1 MSHYV
6 CVCAQSLSMYEGESN
21 LEKSVVSPSVNVHRQ
36 ITRVCTVDYIWWKSQ
51 RVCVTGGL
59 IENGKYL
66 IVTMC
71 VGVSFCMLACK
82 CAFLFGKPPLW
93 SERAPHFSPF
103 AACFGRWIC
112 TETSRFSFIKSNDI
126 SSTFMSPWNISKVHL
141 QLSGVWLS
149 IIEWERRATT
159 WFQAAGFKKSVCIL
173 CEEVRFF

>member
-1 MSHYV
+1 MCIDRSRM
-6 CVCAQSLSMYEGESN
+6 C
-21 LEKSVVSPSVNVHRQ
+21 
-36 ITRVCTVDYIWWKSQ
+36 VCTVDYIWWKSQ

-71 VGVSFCMLACK
+71 VGVSLCMLVCE
-82 CAFLFGKPPLW
+82 CAILFGKPPSW

-103 AACFGRWIC
+103 AACFSRWIC

-126 SSTFMSPWNISKVHL
+126 SGTFTSPWNISKVHL

-149 IIEWERRATT
+149 ITEWERRATT
-159 WFQAAGFKKSVCIL
+159 WFQAAGFKVCLHTVWGGTILLKWLRWASVISCNP
-173 CEEVRFF
+173 CQNS